1 VASISNHLELMS
13 SFLINLVMNAGLI
26 LIIVYIVNLLY
37 FMRFTVL
44 VLELIN
50 VKNLI
55 GKKFSKNTNG
65 DPI

>member
-1 VASISNHLELMS
+1 
-13 SFLINLVMNAGLI
+13 MNAGLI

>member
-1 VASISNHLELMS
+1 
-13 SFLINLVMNAGLI
+13 MNAGLI

-37 FMRFTVL
+37 FLHFTVL

-55 GKKFSKNTNG
+55 GKKFNKKH
-65 DPI
+65 